1 MRRSIVNHFVRL
13 TAVGMSIAAAA
24 TPLDAQASTSPSGRP
39 PAATDRRVDS
49 LAVITVAY
57 DVVRAISTRD
67 TTLGR
72 ALMLP
77 GSMFVRM
84 LDPDAP
90 PTPPRYQ
97 SDSAFVAS
105 LAAPGPR
112 YLERI
117 WSPSLFLQGTVAQ
130 VHAPYDF
137 YIDGVFSHCGVDT
150 FTMVKTRGAWRISH
164 SAYTVQ
170 KTGCPPSPL
179 GAPSK

>member
-1 MRRSIVNHFVRL
+1 MRRARRCAVVSL
-13 TAVGMSIAAAA
+13 LATAG
-24 TPLDAQASTSPSGRP
+24 PLGAQAAPRTQPS
-39 PAATDRRVDS
+39 AERRADS
-49 LAVITVAY
+49 LAVIKVAY
-57 DVVRAISTRD
+57 DLVRAISARD
-67 TTLGR
+67 TTMGR

-84 LDPDAP
+84 LDPDDP
-90 PTPPRYQ
+90 PTAPRYQ
-97 SDSAFVAS
+97 NDSAFVVF
-105 LAAPGPR
+105 LAAPGPK

-117 WSPSLFLQGTVAQ
+117 WNPTLFLQGTVAQ

-137 YIDGVFSHCGVDT
+137 HIDGTFSHCGVDT

-170 KTGCPPSPL
+170 KIGCAPSPL